1 LPRAEEEGTD
11 VRADFVLQVLWLA
24 APATLTCIAHMGVVK
39 MGLLPRL
46 DVPLDGGRSLLGAP
60 IFGRNKTWRGVV
72 VVVLGTTILGA
83 VQGGLLGAWA
93 ETHGL
98 PCVDYALAPPWAE
111 RSAPSLAW
119 GYALVNSALGAAYVL
134 GELPNSFLKRRLQI
148 APGARP
154 TGPWRTLFFA
164 LDQGDSAF
172 AGMAVCAFAFS
183 LRWRDVVPAVLALA
197 LLHATVTIL
206 LHAARVKR
214 EV

>member
-1 LPRAEEEGTD
+1 LRANL
-11 VRADFVLQVLWLA
+11 VLQVLWLA

-39 MGLLPRL
+39 MRLLPRL
-46 DVPLDGGRSLLGAP
+46 DVPLDGGRWLRGAP

-72 VVVLGTTILGA
+72 VVVLGTTMLGA

-93 ETHGL
+93 DAHGL
-98 PCVDYALAPPWAE
+98 PCVDYGLAPPWAE
-111 RSAPSLAW
+111 RSPALSVAW
-119 GYALVNSALGAAYVL
+119 GYGLVNSALGAAYVL

-154 TGPWRTLFFA
+154 AGPWRALFFA

-183 LRWRDVVPAVLALA
+183 LRWGDVVPAVLALA
-197 LLHATVTIL
+197 LLHAAVTIL
-206 LHAARVKR
+206 LHAVRVKR
-214 EV
+214 AV